1 MTSVPHL
8 PAHLQAV
15 LLEAAAP
22 VARSSGFCRRRSKLT
37 AACFVQTVV
46 LGWWQT
52 PHATLGQLC
61 QMAALRGVAITP
73 QGLDQRFTAEA
84 ATVLL
89 VCLQAALGRTLSR
102 TIAVPPLLARF
113 SAVLVLDSTTIALPD
128 ALASIWAGC
137 KGRVPHNTQSA
148 LKCSALLDLSQGSL
162 VGLEL
167 GDGRTQDRATALQAM
182 PVPREALRIADQG
195 YWSLRVLAAIADGGG
210 YFLSRYHPQTT
221 VLREGVRLDLPR
233 WLAMQEATV
242 DVAVTLGLSGGLPA
256 RLLAIRVP
264 SSVADARRRRIRAQA
279 RSGGHAVPARTLAL
293 ADWTLLVT
301 NVPATLLSVAEAE
314 VLRRLRWQIE
324 LVFKL
329 WKSHGQLDA
338 SRSAKPARIL
348 CELYAKLLAMV
359 LQHGVLLLGEQP
371 FGQWCLV
378 QAAQAIRAMI
388 GMLAVTLESL
398 PLLQTTL
405 DHIARVLTTIAPP
418 PKRRKHPSAAQL
430 LAAPH
435 IAFA

>member
-1 MTSVPHL
+1 MCHIFPRTFRPSCWRP
-8 PAHLQAV
+8 P
-15 LLEAAAP
+15 
-22 VARSSGFCRRRSKLT
+22 RR
-37 AACFVQTVV
+37 
-46 LGWWQT
+46 W
-52 PHATLGQLC
+52 
-61 QMAALRGVAITP
+61 
-73 QGLDQRFTAEA
+73 
-84 ATVLL
+84 
-89 VCLQAALGRTLSR
+89 
-102 TIAVPPLLARF
+102 
-113 SAVLVLDSTTIALPD
+113 
-128 ALASIWAGC
+128 
-137 KGRVPHNTQSA
+137 
-148 LKCSALLDLSQGSL
+148 
-162 VGLEL
+162 
-167 GDGRTQDRATALQAM
+167 
-182 PVPREALRIADQG
+182 
-195 YWSLRVLAAIADGGG
+195 
-210 YFLSRYHPQTT
+210 
-221 VLREGVRLDLPR
+221 
-233 WLAMQEATV
+233 
-242 DVAVTLGLSGGLPA
+242 
-256 RLLAIRVP
+256 
-264 SSVADARRRRIRAQA
+264 RRIRAQA

-324 LVFKL
+324 LVVKL

-418 PKRRKHPSAAQL
+418 PKRRKHPSAAPHRL
-430 LAAPH
+430 RLA
-435 IAFA
+435 